1 MHELSIA
8 AAVVEQVTTR
18 LPGTPVSL
26 VRLRIGTLSGVV
38 PSAVEFCFSL
48 AAAGTTLEGAV
59 LEIEHVPARCRCS
72 ACDREFQPHDQILL
86 CECGSARVTILAGAD
101 LQIASVDTAPC
112 RSDETAVEENV

>member
-48 AAAGTTLEGAV
+48 AAAGTTLE
-59 LEIEHVPARCRCS
+59 S
-72 ACDREFQPHDQILL
+72 AEEPTVRISPHATSLRY
-86 CECGSARVTILAGAD
+86 GR
-101 LQIASVDTAPC
+101 
-112 RSDETAVEENV
+112 